1 MLAYQSIVSWILM
14 PIANSHQTGFS
25 MEDVLRK
32 YIRYALNEKPFNP
45 ELVVNLIQLRK
56 ASMLDDSQVAEI
68 LNEISRRIVR
78 EKGNYHQYT
87 VFSAYYCSLSC
98 VAII

>member
-1 MLAYQSIVSWILM
+1 MLACHSIVSWILM
-14 PIANSHQTGFS
+14 RIANSHQTGFS

-45 ELVVNLIQLRK
+45 ELVVNLIKLRN
-56 ASMLDDSQVAEI
+56 ASMLDDSRVAEI

-78 EKGNYHQYT
+78 EKGNYHQCT
-87 VFSAYYCSLSC
+87 VFSAYYCFVSC